1 MKQGKKIKG
10 STKALI
16 QRRFEDDYDAIYRAY
31 VNPRY
36 KSRLTVT
43 QLRQIARWKFARQW
57 MSEFEPATDMET
69 INALREE
76 FGISAEQARIDIQN
90 MKRLFT
96 NVDKVNDE
104 FEKAMYIESVKRLR
118 KKAIEL
124 GNEKGY
130 AVAARCDANLVKAMG
145 FGIDKDTIPEPK
157 VVQVVIS
164 TNVQETL
171 GLPPIENLPQKLT
184 MLRKKREERARAE
197 IEDIDFDEVLDN
209 PRNER
214 SLSH

>member
-1 MKQGKKIKG
+1 MSNIKKYSG
-10 STKALI
+10 RTKALI
-16 QRRFEDDYDAIYRAY
+16 RKRFEDDYDAIYRAY
-31 VNPRY
+31 INPRHRD
-36 KSRLTVT
+36 RLTPT

-57 MSEFEPATDMET
+57 MSEFEPLTDLET

-76 FGISAEQARIDIQN
+76 FGISQEQARIDIHN

-104 FEKAMYIESVKRLR
+104 FEKVMYIESVKRLR

-124 GNEKGY
+124 GDEKGY
-130 AVAARCDANLVKAMG
+130 AVAARCDANLAKVLG
-145 FGIDKDTIPEPK
+145 FGVDKDTIPEPK
-157 VVQVVIS
+157 IVQVFIS
-164 TNVQETL
+164 TSVEEL
-171 GLPPIENLPQKLT
+171 GLPKIENLNQTLEA
-184 MLRKKREERARAE
+184 LRKKREEKALSEVEDVDYDE
-197 IEDIDFDEVLDN
+197 ILDN